1 METDGG
7 VSHSSLKEIKDEA
20 DLGTQENFNLVE
32 MNTVLCG
39 KEEKGREFLK
49 ELFHFTIYLKPLY
62 ITIKM
67 TRQIISEKNQAIE
80 NFFLRIKVRDH

>member
-32 MNTVLCG
+32 MNAVLCG
-39 KEEKGREFLK
+39 KEEKGREFFK
-49 ELFHFTIYLKPLY
+49 ELFHFTISLKPLY

-67 TRQIISEKNQAIE
+67 TR
-80 NFFLRIKVRDH
+80 

>member
-7 VSHSSLKEIKDEA
+7 VSHSSLKDIKDEA

-39 KEEKGREFLK
+39 KEEKGREF
-49 ELFHFTIYLKPLY
+49 F
-62 ITIKM
+62 
-67 TRQIISEKNQAIE
+67 
-80 NFFLRIKVRDH
+80 